1 VVRAQLEHPGRAQ
14 ALGPAAGAR
23 QPLLQLA
30 PPRCALAFEPGKMIH
45 SVEDYHG
52 FARPARVAGAGR
64 DPLEVSAVSA
74 DDLLAVRSFVDR
86 RVG

>member
-1 VVRAQLEHPGRAQ
+1 MVRAQLKHPSRAH

-30 PPRCALAFEPGKMIH
+30 PPRCALAFEPGNMIH

-52 FARPARVAGAGR
+52 FARTARVAGTGR
-64 DPLEVSAVSA
+64 DPLESA
-74 DDLLAVRSFVDR
+74 R
-86 RVG
+86 